1 MDVFWCTLLL
11 LLHFHT
17 TDGVQC
23 FSRFVPSSLTCEGVI
38 GEVDQDTCCLNPKY
52 GFMSE
57 NGGCHSCGPP
67 TWTSWS
73 DWSQCTTLCGEGVRL
88 RRRSCYGISQS
99 ACATGDKLQAEA
111 CNGTCCDGEGWSPWS
126 DWSACSVSCGEGV
139 KHRKRKCSAQQECV
153 LACPGDS
160 EETQAC
166 PVLTCPDHGGWSVW
180 ADWSECSGTCIHH
193 QGNVPTRVRR
203 RSCSSPPPSVQPP
216 GDGCPGDS
224 VHTQQCTEL
233 PNCAVDGGWGPWSDP
248 GPCSVSCGEGLQ
260 LSHRSCDQPPTQ
272 YGGRYCDGPSTRT
285 SVCKSPC
292 PVDGVW
298 SEWSPWEPCQ
308 DVYEPDESINCENLG
323 GTQSRQRYCLHRALG
338 GAACPLEPLSET
350 RVCYDVDGCYVKG
363 QWAGWEPWS
372 QCKPPCGAGSKRSRK
387 AWCKP
392 DFKDYR
398 SPLKCPLL
406 TAPWEP
412 VGPRE
417 PLHARAPVPALRGH
431 RPGLCRENGPAVPPQ
446 TARVCGHHPDQGLQ
460 HGAAEA
466 ERLPLPGVGRGGQEK
481 LRPLWKSYTRRTDGL
496 VFVVDA
502 ADPERMEEARL
513 ELHRVARSQ
522 ENQGVPIL
530 VLANKQDLPGAMAAI
545 QVDKALSLHELSPST
560 LHHTQGCSAVDGGGL
575 QLGLEILHHMILRKR
590 KTQNQSGKR

>member
-292 PVDGVW
+292 PVPSFWTGWSEWSECSGTCLPDEGRPPQRTRQRLCITPGGSGTCEGPTHESGPCPGLDYCKVHGSWGPWSAFSACPVTCGVGLQTSTRSCNSPAPKHGGQRCPGDTSRFQMCNTQHQCPVDGVW

-392 DFKDYR
+392 DFKDY
-398 SPLKCPLL
+398 SL
-406 TAPWEP
+406 TIGLREEPATFFGEP
-412 VGPRE
+412 VVDCGPPATRE
-417 PLHARAPVPALRGH
+417 KAKCV
-431 RPGLCRENGPAVPPQ
+431 NVPP
-446 TARVCGHHPDQGLQ
+446 C
-460 HGAAEA
+460 E
-466 ERLPLPGVGRGGQEK
+466 
-481 LRPLWKSYTRRTDGL
+481 
-496 VFVVDA
+496 
-502 ADPERMEEARL
+502 
-513 ELHRVARSQ
+513 
-522 ENQGVPIL
+522 
-530 VLANKQDLPGAMAAI
+530 
-545 QVDKALSLHELSPST
+545 
-560 LHHTQGCSAVDGGGL
+560 
-575 QLGLEILHHMILRKR
+575 
-590 KTQNQSGKR
+590 